1 MIKKNPLEGISK
13 GLKMILK
20 CVLPSWNCLPVLV
33 LLNCYPLLASAD
45 NTNQAYYSA
54 LVNVT
59 VWNSERS
66 APILLRLDRGRYGQ
80 DSPKVAVKGLLVA
93 PLPINGGKPFLGFFK
108 ICFL

>member
-1 MIKKNPLEGISK
+1 
-13 GLKMILK
+13 MILK
-20 CVLPSWNCLPVLV
+20 CVLPSWNCLPAVPVLV
-33 LLNCYPLLASAD
+33 LFNCYILLASAD

-66 APILLRLDRGRYGQ
+66 APTLLRLDRGRYGQ

-93 PLPINGGKPFLGFFK
+93 PLPINGGKLSLFSF
-108 ICFL
+108 CFR